1 MHLCIAKKSNAGWGA
16 LANPNFHPAYI
27 FNRYTIFI
35 ATQFFHQITFVTRL
49 LLLSDY
55 GVIMGANCCHHDQD
69 HDPAN
74 SPDPKYRRILW
85 IALIINALMF
95 VVEIIFSAR
104 ANSVSLL
111 ADSIDFLGDSAN
123 YGISIWV
130 LAMSVQ
136 TRAKA
141 SLLKA
146 ASMGI
151 FGVAV
156 LAHALWNAISGVVPD
171 AQTMTLIGFLA
182 LAANVSVAIMLYA
195 YRNGDS
201 NMRSVWLCTRNDA
214 LGNIAVVLAAVGVF
228 GTGTNWPDLIV
239 AAIMASLALTS
250 SFHVV
255 KQARHEL
262 QP

>member
-1 MHLCIAKKSNAGWGA
+1 
-16 LANPNFHPAYI
+16 
-27 FNRYTIFI
+27 
-35 ATQFFHQITFVTRL
+35 
-49 LLLSDY
+49 
-55 GVIMGANCCHHDQD
+55 MGASCCNHDLEPS
-69 HDPAN
+69 H

-95 VVEIIFSAR
+95 VVELIFSQR

-111 ADSIDFLGDSAN
+111 ADSIDFLGDAAN

-146 ASMGI
+146 ASMGL
-151 FGVAV
+151 FGIGV
-156 LAHALWNAISGVVPD
+156 LAHAIWNALTGVVPD

-182 LAANVSVAIMLYA
+182 LAANLSVAFLLYA

-228 GTGTNWPDLIV
+228 GTGAGWPDLIV
-239 AAIMASLALTS
+239 AAIMATLALTGAWQ
-250 SFHVV
+250 VIR
-255 KQARHEL
+255 QARQEL
-262 QP
+262 HHH

>member
-1 MHLCIAKKSNAGWGA
+1 
-16 LANPNFHPAYI
+16 
-27 FNRYTIFI
+27 
-35 ATQFFHQITFVTRL
+35 
-49 LLLSDY
+49 
-55 GVIMGANCCHHDQD
+55 MGANCCNHD
-69 HDPAN
+69 HDHEPSH

-95 VVEIIFSAR
+95 VVEIIFSQR

-111 ADSIDFLGDSAN
+111 ADSIDFLGDAAN

-141 SLLKA
+141 SLVKA

-156 LAHALWNAISGVVPD
+156 LAHALWNAITGVVPD
-171 AQTMTLIGFLA
+171 AHTMTLVGLLA
-182 LAANVSVAIMLYA
+182 LAANVSVAMLLYA

-214 LGNIAVVLAAVGVF
+214 LGNIAVVLAAIGVF
-228 GTGTNWPDLIV
+228 GTGTNWPDLSV
-239 AAIMASLALTS
+239 AVIMATLALTAAAQ
-250 SFHVV
+250 VI

-262 QP
+262 NKTA